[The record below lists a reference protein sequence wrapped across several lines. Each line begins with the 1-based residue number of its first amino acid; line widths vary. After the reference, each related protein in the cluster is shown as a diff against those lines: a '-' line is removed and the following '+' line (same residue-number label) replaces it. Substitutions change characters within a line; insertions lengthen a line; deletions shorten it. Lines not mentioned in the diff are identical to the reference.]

1 MAKRKK
7 NYNISKHIKQK
18 NKFQVYCK
26 PKMKNKTL
34 NMKKKNKDLSVGK
47 NFLKQKKINHF
58 KMTYLFIHQCA
69 RLYA

>member
-1 MAKRKK
+1 MMLDVPIWQKEKK

-34 NMKKKNKDLSVGK
+34 KYEEEK
-47 NFLKQKKINHF
+47 
-58 KMTYLFIHQCA
+58 
-69 RLYA
+69 